1 MDTLLQDV
9 RLALRRLA
17 RNPGFAAVAIAT
29 LALGIGANTAIFSVI
44 DRVLLQ
50 PLPYSQPDR
59 LVRLQLKFRDG
70 FGQSVSIPKLM
81 AWKQHTQAFQ
91 AMAAYNFSGPG
102 LNLSGGVTPEQVKAI
117 HVSSDFFP
125 VFDASTLLGRV
136 FGADE
141 DRPGGPR
148 LAVMSHGL
156 WLRRFGG
163 DPAVVGRTL
172 VLDGEPYT
180 VIGVLRA
187 AFRSYPPAD
196 LFLPLQADPA
206 TTNQGH
212 FLTVAARLKPGV
224 TLDTAKAEMAVA
236 AERFR
241 QQYPD
246 AIGKE
251 ESATAAPFGESIV
264 GDVRQPLL
272 VLLAAVAMVLLIA
285 CANVANLQL
294 AQAMGR
300 SRELAIRGAVGAVR
314 SRIIRQLLTE
324 SLVLAL
330 LGAAVGLVVS
340 VVGVR
345 ALLALGPDTLPRA
358 GELAVQAP
366 LDLRVLGFT
375 LGCALLTG
383 FVFGLV
389 PALQISRTD
398 PQATLKDTS
407 SRAGTGRHHYTRS
420 ALVVVETALAIV
432 LLIGAALLI
441 RTFSS
446 LRSVDAGFNPSRVLS
461 FETSLGGSKFTTS
474 AAMDR
479 LTREVVR
486 RLEAVPGVT
495 AAANVPFLPLEGG
508 FGLGFDIV
516 GRPLPEGQ
524 RSSGGAAWMYVSDAY
539 FEALEIPLR
548 RGRVFG
554 ERDTADSPRVVVVNE
569 TFAKKYWPQG
579 DPIGQQIEIGK
590 GMGPDFAEPP
600 REIVGI
606 VGDVKEAGLGNPAP
620 EVMYIPLSQVKDSF
634 IALNNKLVPTSWVV
648 KTSVSPLTLASAVRQ
663 EVMAVDGQ
671 LAVAHERSLE
681 QVFAEATAR
690 QTFNATLLG
699 IFAGVALVLAALGIY
714 GTLSY
719 SVEQRSQEIGIRMA
733 LGADTPTLRSMVIRQ
748 GMALAGLGILVG
760 LAGAIALSRL
770 ITTMLFGV
778 YPNDPASF
786 AAIALLLA
794 AVAFLATWLPARRAT
809 RVDPLAALRRE

>member
-17 RNPGFAAVAIAT
+17 RNPGFAAVAITT

-70 FGQSVSIPKLM
+70 FGQSVSIPKFL
-81 AWKQHTQAFQ
+81 AWKQHTRAFQ
-91 AMAAYNFSGPG
+91 VMAAYNFSGPG

-125 VFDASTLLGRV
+125 VFDAGTLLGRV

-156 WLRRFGG
+156 WVRRFGG
-163 DPAVVGRTL
+163 DPAVVGRTV

-206 TTNQGH
+206 STNQGH

-224 TLDTAKAEMAVA
+224 TLDTAKAELGVA

-251 ESATAAPFGESIV
+251 ESATAAPFSESIL

-330 LGAAVGLVVS
+330 AGAAAGLVVS

-345 ALLALGPDTLPRA
+345 ALIALGPDTLPRA
-358 GELAVQAP
+358 AELAVLAP
-366 LDLRVLGFT
+366 LDLRVLAFT

-446 LRSVDAGFNPSRVLS
+446 LRSVEAGFNPSRVLS

-554 ERDTADSPRVVVVNE
+554 DRDTADSPRVVVVNE
-569 TFAKKYWPQG
+569 AFAKRYWPRA

-606 VGDVKEAGLGNPAP
+606 VADVKEAGLGNPAP

-634 IALNNKLVPTSWVV
+634 IALNNKLIPTSWVV

-663 EVMAVDGQ
+663 EVLAVDGQ

-699 IFAGVALVLAALGIY
+699 IFAAVALVLAALGIY

-733 LGADTPTLRSMVIRQ
+733 LGADAPTLRGMVIRQ

-760 LAGAIALSRL
+760 LAGAIALSRF
-770 ITTMLFGV
+770 ITTLLFGV

-786 AAIALLLA
+786 ATIALLLA